1 MEFVLD
7 EGWAEVLQ
15 IASDITDKFVILC
28 EENTAMSKAT
38 ICTLIDIFAER
49 TGESSE
55 SVLESINKLVKS
67 VNAVN
72 EEKSSSLDEKE

>member
-7 EGWAEVLQ
+7 EEWGEVLQ
-15 IASDITDKFVILC
+15 IASDITEKFIALC
-28 EENTAMSKAT
+28 EKNPVMGKAT
-38 ICTLIDIFAER
+38 ICTLIDIFAEG

-55 SVLESINKLVKS
+55 SVLKSIDDLVKS
-67 VNAVN
+67 ANGMN